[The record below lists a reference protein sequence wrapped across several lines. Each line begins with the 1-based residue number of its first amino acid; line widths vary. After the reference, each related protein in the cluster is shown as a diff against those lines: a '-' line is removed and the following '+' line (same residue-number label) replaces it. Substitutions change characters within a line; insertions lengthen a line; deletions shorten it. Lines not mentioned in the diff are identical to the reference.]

1 VRPNS
6 AQQHLTAPCA
16 SGSPLDTMLRVATA
30 VHQIVTAVNT
40 SASEEEEIMTITKI
54 VMTVMNLSGN

>member
-1 VRPNS
+1 
-6 AQQHLTAPCA
+6 
-16 SGSPLDTMLRVATA
+16 MLRVATA